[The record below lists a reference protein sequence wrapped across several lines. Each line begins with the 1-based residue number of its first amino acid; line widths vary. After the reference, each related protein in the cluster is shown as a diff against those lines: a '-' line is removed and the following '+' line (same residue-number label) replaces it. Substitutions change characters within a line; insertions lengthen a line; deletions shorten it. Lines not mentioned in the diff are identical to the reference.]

1 MIQPKHLKMLLQTSL
16 SIKFYKKIIFL
27 DLNVQP
33 GRSESQEIQQILVD
47 VCLKRAIEL
56 MKKEGNWLN
65 QDLENIVDEFVKG
78 IIDDEN
84 VINYIRSILL
94 SEKKT
99 FNSTS
104 SLRNNTTSGYTSI
117 KRMASGS
124 FH

>member
-1 MIQPKHLKMLLQTSL
+1 M
-16 SIKFYKKIIFL
+16 
-27 DLNVQP
+27 
-33 GRSESQEIQQILVD
+33 
-47 VCLKRAIEL
+47 KRAIEL
-56 MKKEGNWLN
+56 MKKEGNLLN

-117 KRMASGS
+117 KRMASSS
-124 FH
+124 FY